1 MHALQHETDLMLQ
14 AAAVCML
21 CHVPFKHEVSCVL
34 RHLLPLQVY
43 SCVWRRHL
51 SSIDL
56 QACRARQVQMRRV
69 RRLEDQAATALG
81 VSAVFAEDERLAM
94 LPSFSECLHR
104 ALADC
109 AQHGT
114 VGGGRHTKLPL
125 RVQRH
130 GYRADAVVGLLAV
143 PVTASAAQLRAHI
156 QVTPG
161 ELHGAL
167 SWPSHSVCL
176 H

>member
-1 MHALQHETDLMLQ
+1 M
-14 AAAVCML
+14 
-21 CHVPFKHEVSCVL
+21 
-34 RHLLPLQVY
+34 RH
-43 SCVWRRHL
+43 
-51 SSIDL
+51 
-56 QACRARQVQMRRV
+56 V
-69 RRLEDQAATALG
+69 RRLEDQTATALG

-94 LPSFSECLHR
+94 LPSFSDFLHR

-114 VGGGRHTKLPL
+114 VGGGQHPKLPL

-156 QVTPG
+156 EVPPG
-161 ELHGAL
+161 GPRRAL
-167 SWPSHSVCL
+167 SWPSHCVYL
-176 H
+176 RLVLAT